1 MRKPNRTRNKLVSVR
16 FSPAEYERLQELVR
30 ESGQTVQSYVI
41 NATLGA
47 RIIGEAEMQ
56 EVVRQNKILA
66 DIDTQLRGMGTNIN
80 QMAHV
85 ANATGALPDEG
96 TFKRLSEEI
105 NTIRGEVEPVW
116 RSIRSSISQ
125 QKHTGQ

>member
-1 MRKPNRTRNKLVSVR
+1 MSRPNRTRNNLVSVR

-96 TFKRLSEEI
+96 TFKKLSEEI

-125 QKHTGQ
+125 QRHMGQ

>member
-1 MRKPNRTRNKLVSVR
+1 MSRPNRTRNKLVSVR
-16 FSPAEYERLQELVR
+16 FSPAEYERLQELIR
-30 ESGQTVQSYVI
+30 KSGQTMQSYVI

-47 RIIGEAEMQ
+47 KITGSGEMQ

-66 DIDTQLRGMGTNIN
+66 DIDNQLRGMGTNIN

-85 ANATGALPDEG
+85 ANATGALPDER
-96 TFKRLSEEI
+96 TFKKLSEEI

-125 QKHTGQ
+125 QKHMGQ